1 MSRSSQKTSSPQA
14 RASADADES
23 ELLMASRYRE
33 RHMTWITRAGS
44 PDWIMRLDHA
54 PGAAGAH
61 CETVT

>member
-14 RASADADES
+14 PGSADADES

-33 RHMTWITRAGS
+33 GHMTWITRARS
-44 PDWIMRLDHA
+44 RDWITRR
-54 PGAAGAH
+54 GAAGTH